1 MRYTLAPS
9 ILSADFSKIGE
20 QFAILSKAGVR
31 WIHIDVMDG
40 AFVPNLSIGVP
51 EIKSIRKCSSLFF
64 DVHLMINEPIRYI
77 DAFADAGAEMITVHY
92 EACSDL
98 KATLAK
104 IRERGIKCAVS
115 IKPKTP
121 VSVLEDLLD
130 EVDMI
135 LVMSVEP
142 GFGGQSYIPESTHR
156 LAEIRKMIE
165 ESGKEI
171 DLEVDGGVN
180 AQTIGTVLD
189 AGANVIVA
197 GSAVFKGD
205 LYETAK
211 NFNDI
216 VEARNGE

>member
-1 MRYTLAPS
+1 MIKIAPS
-9 ILSADFSKIGE
+9 ILSADFSRLGE
-20 QFAILSKAGVR
+20 HILETKKAGAEYL
-31 WIHIDVMDG
+31 HIDVMDG
-40 AFVPNLSIGVP
+40 AFVPNISIGVP
-51 EIKSIRKCSSLFF
+51 EIKSIRKCSELFF

-98 KATLAK
+98 HATLAK
-104 IRERGIKCAVS
+104 IKERGVKCAVS

-121 VSVLEDLLD
+121 VDVLKEYL
-130 EVDMI
+130 EEIDMI

-142 GFGGQSYIPESTHR
+142 GFGGQSYIPESTER
-156 LAEIRKMIE
+156 LAAIRKMIT
-165 ESGKEI
+165 ESGREI

-180 AQTIGTVLD
+180 AKTIETVLD

-197 GSAVFKGD
+197 GSAVFKDD

-211 NFNDI
+211 HFNEI
-216 VEARNGE
+216 VEARNLS

>member
-1 MRYTLAPS
+1 MRYRLSPS
-9 ILSADFSKIGE
+9 MLSADFSKIGE
-20 QFAILSKAGVR
+20 QFETLSRAGVR

-40 AFVPNLSIGVP
+40 AFVPNISIGVP
-51 EIKSIRKCSSLFF
+51 EIKSIRKCSELFF

-98 KATLAK
+98 HATLAK
-104 IRERGIKCAVS
+104 IKERGVKCAVS

-121 VSVLEDLLD
+121 VDVLKEYL
-130 EVDMI
+130 EEIDMI

-142 GFGGQSYIPESTHR
+142 GFGGQSYIPESTER
-156 LAEIRKMIE
+156 LAAIRKMIT
-165 ESGKEI
+165 ESGREI

-180 AQTIGTVLD
+180 AKTIETVLD

-197 GSAVFKGD
+197 GSAVFKDD

-211 NFNDI
+211 HFNEI
-216 VEARNGE
+216 VEARNLS

>member
-1 MRYTLAPS
+1 MYILSPS
-9 ILSADFSKIGE
+9 MLSADFARIGE
-20 QFAILSKAGVR
+20 QFATLTEAGIR

-40 AFVPNLSIGVP
+40 AFVPNLSLGVG
-51 EIKSIRKCSSLFF
+51 EVKSIRKCTELFF

-98 KATLAK
+98 HATLAK
-104 IRERGIKCAVS
+104 IKERGVKCAVS

-121 VSVLEDLLD
+121 VDVLKDYLD

-135 LVMSVEP
+135 LLMSVEP
-142 GFGGQSYIPESTHR
+142 GFGGQSYIPESTGR
-156 LAEIRKMIE
+156 LQAIRKMIE
-165 ESGKEI
+165 ESGKDI

-180 AQTIGTVLD
+180 NKTIETVLD
-189 AGANVIVA
+189 AGANIIVA
-197 GSAVFKGD
+197 GSAVFKEN

-211 NFNDI
+211 AFNEI
-216 VEARNGE
+216 VESRN

>member
-1 MRYTLAPS
+1 MYILSPS
-9 ILSADFSKIGE
+9 MLSADFARIGE
-20 QFAILSKAGVR
+20 QFATLTEAGIR

-40 AFVPNLSIGVP
+40 AFVPNLSLGVG
-51 EIKSIRKCSSLFF
+51 EVKSIRKCTELFF

-98 KATLAK
+98 HATLAK
-104 IRERGIKCAVS
+104 IKERGVKCAVS

-121 VSVLEDLLD
+121 VDVLKDYLD

-135 LVMSVEP
+135 LLMSVEP
-142 GFGGQSYIPESTHR
+142 GFGGQSYIPESTER
-156 LAEIRKMIE
+156 LQAIRKMIE
-165 ESGKEI
+165 ESGKDI

-180 AQTIGTVLD
+180 NKTIETVLD
-189 AGANVIVA
+189 AGANIIVA
-197 GSAVFKGD
+197 GSAVFKEN

-211 NFNDI
+211 AFNEI
-216 VEARNGE
+216 VESRN